1 MTTQSEN
8 CCRFGRCKLTHLK
21 LEFVAC
27 KKTKEPFP
35 PSAGI
40 AKKVHLAALN
50 DVGISFYP
58 GIGTKDGVTG
68 DHAWIAPAYTSTK
81 HDIERIVSKVK
92 ESVILALG

>member
-1 MTTQSEN
+1 MHV
-8 CCRFGRCKLTHLK
+8 THVK

-50 DVGISFYP
+50 DVGISLYP

-68 DHAWIAPAYTSTK
+68 DHAWIAPVYTSTK

-92 ESVILALG
+92 ESVMLALG